1 VKTLYTQSSHITSQC
16 VQYQDEILKQ
26 IFLLDEY
33 VHISHLDTCLEP
45 ASYIWIH
52 NVWKEFT
59 QKMQYEE
66 RENIA
71 DETNNMVLFDL
82 CR

>member
-1 VKTLYTQSSHITSQC
+1 

-26 IFLLDEY
+26 IYLLNEY
-33 VHISHLDTCLEP
+33 VHISHLDTCLETRQL
-45 ASYIWIH
+45 YLD
-52 NVWKEFT
+52 T
-59 QKMQYEE
+59 QCVEIIPPKMQYEE